1 MITITDDAKKMIAEY
16 VEQVDDCLGIRI
28 GARQLAKHHF
38 NYDIRLVTESD
49 VSDADQVTELGSF
62 NCYLDPD
69 SAANLEGASIDWVNA
84 ADGGGF
90 KIDNPQTVVTWD
102 DPIANKVQQVI
113 DEKVA
118 PSLAGHGGWIELTK
132 IEGDAAYI
140 EFGGGCQGCGM
151 SSVTLKDGI
160 EAAIL
165 AEVPEIKQVLDGTD
179 HSSGAN
185 PYYQGGG

>member
-1 MITITDDAKKMIAEY
+1 MITFTDEAKTVIGEY
-16 VEQVDDCLGIRI
+16 VEQVDGCLGIRI
-28 GARQLAKHHF
+28 GARRLAKHHF
-38 NYDIRLVTESD
+38 NYDIRLVTAND
-49 VSDADQVTELGSF
+49 TSDADQITELGPFS
-62 NCYLDPD
+62 CYLDPE
-69 SAANLEGASIDWVNA
+69 SAASLEDATVDWITEAS
-84 ADGGGF
+84 GGGF
-90 KIDNPQTVVTWD
+90 KIDNPLSVVTWD

-132 IEGDAAYI
+132 VEGDAAYI

-160 EAAIL
+160 EASIL

-179 HSSGAN
+179 HSSGTS

>member
-1 MITITDDAKKMIAEY
+1 MVTFTDDAKTTIGEY
-16 VEQVDDCLGIRI
+16 VEQVDGCLGIRI
-28 GARQLAKHHF
+28 GARRLAKHHF
-38 NYDIRLVTESD
+38 NYDIRLVTAND
-49 VSDADQVTELGSF
+49 TSDADKTIELGSF
-62 NCYLDPD
+62 SCYLDPD
-69 SAANLEGASIDWVNA
+69 SAANLEGATVDWVTEA
-84 ADGGGF
+84 GGGGF
-90 KIDNPQTVVTWD
+90 KIDNPQSVVTWD

-132 IEGDAAYI
+132 VEGDAATI

-165 AEVPEIKQVLDGTD
+165 AGVPEIKQVLDGTD
-179 HSSGAN
+179 HATGTN

>member
-1 MITITDDAKKMIAEY
+1 MITFTDEAKKMIAEY
-16 VEQVDDCLGIRI
+16 VEQVDGCLGVRI

-38 NYDIRLVTESD
+38 NYDIRLVTEGD

-69 SAANLEGASIDWVNA
+69 SVTNLEGASVDWVNGA
-84 ADGGGF
+84 GGGGF

-113 DEKVA
+113 DDKVA

-179 HSSGAN
+179 HSSGTN